1 MGAKQYISEDF
12 ETLLIQKSFE
22 QLLPEEKTFV
32 LQHVQGQEE
41 YDQLRQLFFQVIELG
56 QEDED
61 LVPDPKVKQHLDKLF
76 EDKSNNAVPWYRQPL
91 FWSGIS
97 GIAALFV
104 FAFFWLNQQENS
116 PQLIADN
123 QFIQKEN
130 AIKSERDSMQEDPI
144 PQNNEIQFVSPEA
157 NITAE
162 ESEVAISIADDI
174 PMIKMQETP
183 PRDNVSEVKDQ
194 DFATVT
200 SSDEQLNHPGIFE
213 EKTKVLGIAQY
224 KKGNDVLVAELQS
237 IMKEIQPEKNQK
249 SKTTSQETTT
259 LKKEADTKT
268 ATSNIL
274 YSGKYF
280 FKITVNEQGKLQDII
295 ILKSP
300 NLGSEWDKKILK
312 QMKKQIGAFQSI
324 EIDGKAVASENIIPV
339 QVDFE

>member
-56 QEDED
+56 QEDDD

-76 EDKSNNAVPWYRQPL
+76 EDKSDNMIPWYRQPL

-104 FAFFWLNQQENS
+104 FAFLWLNRQEDT
-116 PQLIADN
+116 PQLMADN
-123 QFIQKEN
+123 QIVLKE
-130 AIKSERDSMQEDPI
+130 KSNKAELNSMQEDPG
-144 PQNNEIQFVSPEA
+144 PQNDPIQSVTPEA
-157 NITAE
+157 NITVE
-162 ESEVAISIADDI
+162 ESEVTISNADNV
-174 PMIKMQETP
+174 PMIRMQETP
-183 PRDNVSEVKDQ
+183 PMDNLSEVKDQ
-194 DFATVT
+194 DFATNT
-200 SSDEQLNHPGIFE
+200 SSDAQLNHPGIFE
-213 EKTKVLGIAQY
+213 EKAKLLGIAQY

-249 SKTTSQETTT
+249 SKTTTQENTT

-280 FKITVNEQGKLQDII
+280 FKITVNEQGELQDIV
-295 ILKSP
+295 ILRSP
-300 NLGSEWDKKILK
+300 NPGSDYDKKILK
-312 QMKKQIGAFQSI
+312 KMKKQIGPFQSI

>member
-56 QEDED
+56 QEDDD

-76 EDKSNNAVPWYRQPL
+76 EDKSNNSVPWYRQPL

-97 GIAALFV
+97 GIAAIFI
-104 FAFFWLNQQENS
+104 FAFFWLNRQEDS
-116 PQLIADN
+116 PQLMADN
-123 QFIQKEN
+123 QIVLKEN
-130 AIKSERDSMQEDPI
+130 SNKAELNSMQEDPG
-144 PQNNEIQFVSPEA
+144 PQNDQIQFVSPEA
-157 NITAE
+157 NITVE
-162 ESEVAISIADDI
+162 ESEVSISNADNV
-174 PMIKMQETP
+174 PMIRMQETP
-183 PRDNVSEVKDQ
+183 PMDNLSEAKDQ

-200 SSDEQLNHPGIFE
+200 SSDEQLNHPGII
-213 EKTKVLGIAQY
+213 EKKAQVIGIAQY
-224 KKGNDVLVAELQS
+224 KKGNDVLVVELQS

-249 SKTTSQETTT
+249 SKKSSQETTA

-268 ATSNIL
+268 ASSDIL

-295 ILKSP
+295 ILRSP
-300 NLGSEWDKKILK
+300 NPGSEWDKKVLK
-312 QMKKQIGAFQSI
+312 QIKKQIGPFQSV
-324 EIDGKAVASENIIPV
+324 EIDGEAVVSENIIPV
-339 QVDFE
+339 QIDFD

>member
-56 QEDED
+56 QEDD
-61 LVPDPKVKQHLDKLF
+61 NLVPDPMVKQHLDKLF
-76 EDKSNNAVPWYRQPL
+76 EDKSNNMIPWYRQPL

-104 FAFFWLNQQENS
+104 FAFLWLNRQEDS
-116 PQLIADN
+116 PQLMADN
-123 QFIQKEN
+123 QIVLKE
-130 AIKSERDSMQEDPI
+130 KSNKAELNSMQEDPG
-144 PQNNEIQFVSPEA
+144 PQNDQIQSVTPEA
-157 NITAE
+157 NITVE
-162 ESEVAISIADDI
+162 ESEVTISNADNV
-174 PMIKMQETP
+174 PMIRMQETP
-183 PRDNVSEVKDQ
+183 PMDNLSEVKDQ
-194 DFATVT
+194 DFATNT
-200 SSDEQLNHPGIFE
+200 SSDAQLNHPGIFE
-213 EKTKVLGIAQY
+213 EKAKLLGIAQY

-249 SKTTSQETTT
+249 SKTTSQENTT

-280 FKITVNEQGKLQDII
+280 FKITVNEQGELQDIVI
-295 ILKSP
+295 MRSP
-300 NLGSEWDKKILK
+300 NPGSDYDKKILK
-312 QMKKQIGAFQSI
+312 KMKKQIGPFQSI

>member
-56 QEDED
+56 QEDDD

-76 EDKSNNAVPWYRQPL
+76 EDKSNNMIPWYRQPL

-104 FAFFWLNQQENS
+104 FAFFWLNRQEDS
-116 PQLIADN
+116 PHLMADN
-123 QFIQKEN
+123 QIVLKE
-130 AIKSERDSMQEDPI
+130 KSNKAELDSMQEDPG
-144 PQNNEIQFVSPEA
+144 PQKDQIQSVSPEA
-157 NITAE
+157 NITVE
-162 ESEVAISIADDI
+162 ESEVSISNADDI
-174 PMIKMQETP
+174 PMIRMQEMP
-183 PRDNVSEVKDQ
+183 PMDNVSEVKDQ

-249 SKTTSQETTT
+249 SKTNSQENTT
-259 LKKEADTKT
+259 LKKEADAKIV
-268 ATSNIL
+268 TSNAL
-274 YSGKYF
+274 NSGKYF
-280 FKITVNEQGKLQDII
+280 FQITVNESGKLQEII

-300 NLGSEWDKKILK
+300 NPGSEWDKKILK
-312 QMKKQIGAFQSI
+312 QMKKQIGPFQVI
-324 EIDGKAVASENIIPV
+324 EIDGKAVVSENIIPV
-339 QVDFE
+339 HVDFE

>member
-56 QEDED
+56 QEDDD

-97 GIAALFV
+97 GIAAVFV
-104 FAFFWLNQQENS
+104 FAFFWLNRQENS

-130 AIKSERDSMQEDPI
+130 AIKSERDSMQEDPV
-144 PQNNEIQFVSPEA
+144 PQNNEIQFVYPEA

-162 ESEVAISIADDI
+162 ESEVTISIADDV
-174 PMIKMQETP
+174 PMIRMQETP

-200 SSDEQLNHPGIFE
+200 SSDEQLNHPGRIE

-237 IMKEIQPEKNQK
+237 IMKVIQPEKNQK
-249 SKTTSQETTT
+249 SKTSSQENTT
-259 LKKEADTKT
+259 LKKETDAKIV
-268 ATSNIL
+268 ASNAL
-274 YSGKYF
+274 NSGKYF
-280 FKITVNEQGKLQDII
+280 FQITVNESGKLQDII

-300 NLGSEWDKKILK
+300 NPGSEWDKKILK
-312 QMKKQIGAFQSI
+312 QMKKQIGPFQTI

>member
-56 QEDED
+56 QENDD

-76 EDKSNNAVPWYRQPL
+76 EDKSNNSVPWYRQPL

-97 GIAALFV
+97 GIAAIFV
-104 FAFFWLNQQENS
+104 FAFFWLNRQENS
-116 PQLIADN
+116 PQLMAEN
-123 QFIQKEN
+123 QNVLKE
-130 AIKSERDSMQEDPI
+130 KSDKVEQQSMPDDPN
-144 PQNNEIQFVSPEA
+144 PQNNQIHQVSPEV
-157 NITAE
+157 NMTVE
-162 ESEVAISIADDI
+162 ESEVSISNADNV
-174 PMIKMQETP
+174 PMIRMQETP
-183 PRDNVSEVKDQ
+183 PMDNLSEVKDQ

-200 SSDEQLNHPGIFE
+200 SSDAQLNHPGII
-213 EKTKVLGIAQY
+213 EKKAQVTGIAQY
-224 KKGNDVLVAELQS
+224 KKGNDVLVVELQS

-249 SKTTSQETTT
+249 SKTSSQETTT

-268 ATSNIL
+268 ATSDIL

-280 FKITVNEQGKLQDII
+280 FKITVNEQGKLQDIV
-295 ILKSP
+295 ILRSP
-300 NLGSEWDKKILK
+300 NPGSDYDKKILK
-312 QMKKQIGAFQSI
+312 KMKKQIGPFQTI
-324 EIDGKAVASENIIPV
+324 EIDGKAIASENIIPV